1 MLNDNIMKAKEIRE
15 KNINELEKILEEKKS
30 LAQKLMFDVAVKQ
43 LKEHRDFRNVKK
55 EIAMILT
62 IIGEKNREENKE

>member
-1 MLNDNIMKAKEIRE
+1 MKAKEIRE